1 MSYFLTCSQDVEYV
15 IYDMY
20 LTIKVTI
27 LRIPHFQISLQTQNM
42 FTNTP
47 LFNNKRTQ
55 IVNLI
60 FFRSRVIRF
69 YCIVRHNI
77 ICATYVWLSPLVS
90 PFGTSPPP
98 VRVYVCIVADIVD
111 SLVANVYPTN
121 TLYMQLVMNFN
132 S

>member
-1 MSYFLTCSQDVEYV
+1 MSYFVTCSQDVEYV
-15 IYDMY
+15 IYDTY

-27 LRIPHFQISLQTQNM
+27 LRIPHFQISLQTYNM

-77 ICATYVWLSPLVS
+77 MCAPSLWLSPLIS
-90 PFGTSPPP
+90 PFGILPPPP
-98 VRVYVCIVADIVD
+98 VSVFV
-111 SLVANVYPTN
+111 P
-121 TLYMQLVMNFN
+121 
-132 S
+132 